1 MNESEKKYIRKRMIE
16 IFQDYAMDKDEEYVQ
31 IDMYFRK
38 NNGEE
43 QYKVLSWSDE
53 TEPFNWEDAMV
64 CAADIPDLDGVNVT
78 MPVHCPVCG
87 SQVVTIRH
95 KGLLSYV
102 ECECGEKS
110 TSGIQLDSVLVD
122 WGIKCNKAER
132 ENHE

>member
-1 MNESEKKYIRKRMIE
+1 MTKNDKTYIRRRMIE
-16 IFQDYAMDKDEEYVQ
+16 IFQDYAMDENEEYVQ

-43 QYKVLSWSDE
+43 QYKVLHWNAKA
-53 TEPFNWEDAMV
+53 EPFDCDDLFLMS
-64 CAADIPDLDGVNVT
+64 DIPDLEGVTVT

-87 SQVVTIRH
+87 SQVVTIKR

-132 ENHE
+132 KNHG